1 MNRAFFLLAVAG
13 ALAGCSSL
21 LPRSK
26 ETSGSAAIAWQSYE
40 EAERAFASIVPGKT
54 TAAELA
60 ALHVDPRTN
69 PNITLLHNFQL
80 RERFI
85 PNNTV
90 TLDDLDAGVRE
101 CMAARSACVG
111 WEINQTA
118 MQKKRNG
125 NAALDMLKMRR
136 ETHSSGWRFAGLLLI
151 KDGVVLYKLA
161 GGQPLIH
168 EIAQT
173 EDMLGPLQ
181 ALGTKL
187 NAINGIDVTDV
198 RIGIKALAGGN
209 SGHVEAVTAI
219 KIR

>member
-1 MNRAFFLLAVAG
+1 M
-13 ALAGCSSL
+13 
-21 LPRSK
+21 
-26 ETSGSAAIAWQSYE
+26 
-40 EAERAFASIVPGKT
+40 
-54 TAAELA
+54 
-60 ALHVDPRTN
+60 
-69 PNITLLHNFQL
+69 
-80 RERFI
+80 
-85 PNNTV
+85 
-90 TLDDLDAGVRE
+90 TLDDLDGGVRE
-101 CMAARSACVG
+101 CIAARSACVG

-181 ALGTKL
+181 ALGTRL

-198 RIGIKALAGGN
+198 RNGIKALAGGN
-209 SGHVEAVTAI
+209 SGHVEAATAI